1 LVAGQDQS
9 GKVGLWFLVI
19 AGIGE
24 AMASIFDVT
33 RETGAGLLGV
43 GGFPVAAL
51 LLSASLG
58 RAEAS

>member
-1 LVAGQDQS
+1 
-9 GKVGLWFLVI
+9 
-19 AGIGE
+19 
-24 AMASIFDVT
+24 MASIFDVT
-33 RETGAGLLGV
+33 RETGPASPAWLGV